1 MYVSVSPC
9 PMKLVMR
16 RLILPV
22 VDKAFSQLAGH
33 IESSAAGI
41 PFLLKSITCDAYD
54 PSGFFV
60 AYAKAS
66 GGIFM
71 DCGIH
76 DIDMS
81 RWLLGVDGK
90 CLPAS
95 NSTGTQQSK
104 NGSEVKRVFATG
116 LTVRHPELAEQEDC
130 DNALGVIEYTNG
142 SSCTLHLSRT
152 GMAGYESTVEV
163 FGMEQKLVVEVCDSL
178 SLLVSHCLEALLMRL
193 DPSFEQCQDQ

>member
-1 MYVSVSPC
+1 MYVHTSLGTLGQRSSAD
-9 PMKLVMR
+9 LR
-16 RLILPV
+16 T

-33 IESSAAGI
+33 IESSSAGK

-90 CLPAS
+90 CLPSSGGRKEAS
-95 NSTGTQQSK
+95 SRQ
-104 NGSEVKRVFATG
+104 EVKRVFATG

-130 DNALGVIEYTNG
+130 DNALGVIEYANG

-163 FGMEQKLVVEVCDSL
+163 FGMEQKLVVEVSISL
-178 SLLVSHCLEALLMRL
+178 AE
-193 DPSFEQCQDQ
+193 

>member
-1 MYVSVSPC
+1 
-9 PMKLVMR
+9 MR
-16 RLILPV
+16 SLEILKRPRLTLKI
-22 VDKAFSQLAGH
+22 VDKAISQLAAH
-33 IESSAAGI
+33 IESSAAGK
-41 PFLLKSITCDAYD
+41 PFLLKSITCDAFD

-90 CLPAS
+90 CLPSSGCPQYAS
-95 NSTGTQQSK
+95 KTQ
-104 NGSEVKRVFATG
+104 EVKRVFATG

-130 DNALGVIEYTNG
+130 DNALGIIEYTNG

-152 GMAGYESTVEV
+152 GMAGYESTVEI
-163 FGMEQKLVVEVCDSL
+163 FGMEQKLVVEVCLPL
-178 SLLVSHCLEALLMRL
+178 SRDRDERRL
-193 DPSFEQCQDQ
+193 TAS